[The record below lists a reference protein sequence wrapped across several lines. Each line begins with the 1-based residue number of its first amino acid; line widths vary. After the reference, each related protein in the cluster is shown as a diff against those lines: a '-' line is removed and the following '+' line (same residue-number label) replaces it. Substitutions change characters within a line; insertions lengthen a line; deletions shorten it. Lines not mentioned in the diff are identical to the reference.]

1 MSSAFTSAFY
11 GQKYFAANLGVTNF
25 NLMAA
30 SFIATACSALQVS
43 AGGYTVPFILLL
55 ALASFALLLNITI
68 KRP

>member
-11 GQKYFAANLGVTNF
+11 GQKYFAANLGISNF

-30 SFIATACSALQVS
+30 SFVATACAALMTAS
-43 AGGYTVPFILLL
+43 GGYTVPFLLLL
-55 ALASFALLLNITI
+55 ALSLAALLLNLTI